1 MSSLQK
7 KALMLVNIILDVRD
21 PDDTS
26 TDEGKAMAE
35 EAWQMRMHW
44 RSEFMR
50 AGMYQ
55 CVDVRFYLQSFC
67 N

>member
-1 MSSLQK
+1 
-7 KALMLVNIILDVRD
+7 MLVNIILDVRD

-26 TDEGKAMAE
+26 TEEGKAEAD

-50 AGMYQ
+50 AGLYD
-55 CVDVRFYLQSFC
+55 CVEVGILVNLDFDLPKI
-67 N
+67 